1 MNRAVSFLVA
11 LFLVCPCAAA
21 DQGKSPDQSQE
32 SFVFGGR
39 ETRPGEFPWVVVIL
53 NKVVFDSTSFKDDKF
68 NSQSCGGT
76 LIAPSWVLTS
86 AHCLVVINPD
96 RFPTNIP
103 RSPREILVA
112 LDVWDL
118 EKEGGTFSEVE
129 RIIVHE
135 DFAGTADAPTL
146 GSDIALLKL
155 VETFPDAP
163 TVTLHTGDPL
173 AFGTEH
179 TIVGW
184 GLSDPP
190 GGFEFPAKQQQGEVK
205 IVSNSTCQ
213 SLYFGIVEIEDSQI
227 CAGDLDTDV
236 CFGDSGGPL
245 LVQDP
250 SPAGEEP
257 GWVQIGI
264 TSFGVGCGDPT
275 IPSVFARISSFSDWV
290 AEQMQQTTLFA
301 TFGNGL
307 TLSSDV
313 VLYNPHEERTTRGTV
328 VFKDSGG
335 DEVDP
340 ALLLTVDSADFSI
353 PPLGSMTFSSTGEG
367 DLISGSVWVT
377 SSHAVSGVV
386 RFSLPGTGIAGV
398 SPSLP
403 GKKLIAPARR
413 QGTVNTGVAV
423 LNPGSDQVAIT
434 MELKNQAG
442 DILGTA
448 EIELGGMASTARFI
462 DQLFPEVDTEGFQ
475 GTVCVKAQGGSVAVV
490 AIEQGSTPGEFTT
503 LQVTVV
509 E

>member
-1 MNRAVSFLVA
+1 MNRAISFLVA

-290 AEQMQQTTLFA
+290 AEQMQQTTPFCHLRQ
-301 TFGNGL
+301 
-307 TLSSDV
+307 
-313 VLYNPHEERTTRGTV
+313 RTDPFQRCRALQPARGTNHPGDGCV
-328 VFKDSGG
+328 QGLRRGRSGPCSFADCRQRGLFHSSAWLHDFFEHRRGRSDLRLGLG
-335 DEVDP
+335 DEQSCGVGRGPVQPSGNRDCRCQP
-340 ALLLTVDSADFSI
+340 EPSWKEADRAG
-353 PPLGSMTFSSTGEG
+353 PPS
-367 DLISGSVWVT
+367 
-377 SSHAVSGVV
+377 
-386 RFSLPGTGIAGV
+386 
-398 SPSLP
+398 
-403 GKKLIAPARR
+403 
-413 QGTVNTGVAV
+413 GTVNTG
-423 LNPGSDQVAIT
+423 
-434 MELKNQAG
+434 
-442 DILGTA
+442 
-448 EIELGGMASTARFI
+448 
-462 DQLFPEVDTEGFQ
+462 
-475 GTVCVKAQGGSVAVV
+475 
-490 AIEQGSTPGEFTT
+490 
-503 LQVTVV
+503 
-509 E
+509 